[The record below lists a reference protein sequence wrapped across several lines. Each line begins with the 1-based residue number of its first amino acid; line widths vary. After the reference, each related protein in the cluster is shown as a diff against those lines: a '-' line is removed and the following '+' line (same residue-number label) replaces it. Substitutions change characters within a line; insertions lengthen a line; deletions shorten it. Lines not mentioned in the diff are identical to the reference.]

1 MGVSFGSIHLPQGH
15 YELSFPLMIK
25 EGLIC
30 LQEDIIAS
38 LQMQSSN
45 VVNVMYVFVIG
56 NKQLLTWSRVL
67 VVELSESVTGDEFA
81 NKT

>member
-1 MGVSFGSIHLPQGH
+1 
-15 YELSFPLMIK
+15 
-25 EGLIC
+25 
-30 LQEDIIAS
+30 
-38 LQMQSSN
+38 
-45 VVNVMYVFVIG
+45 MYVFVIG